1 MRRAKGGYLKKEYIN
16 TRISGIK
23 PFCIDTG
30 QCVGYYRH
38 TFPGIS
44 FPVISLQKS
53 VWPYRPEIQLFIEKS
68 GVLFGKFTEQGT
80 HRKGVQMSFST
91 ILSAAIDGLGVE
103 LVRVEAD
110 VSNGL
115 PMFHMVGYLSSE
127 VKEAGERVRT
137 AIRNSGF
144 DYPAKRTVVNLS
156 PATLRKRGASFDL
169 PIAVAILA
177 SLGQIR
183 PEAAGG
189 YLITGELGLD
199 GRVRK
204 VPGVLP
210 VVMEGKK
217 KGITR
222 FIVPAENRSEGSL
235 VKGADVIGVGNLEE
249 VVSILSGGRRP
260 ENRKETGVR
269 DEWGEEIPDF
279 ADIRGQENVKRAA
292 EIAVA
297 GGHNLLMIGPPG
309 SGKSMTAK
317 CIAGILPPLDM
328 EESLEITKIYSVLGM
343 LDEKEPLI
351 RRRPFREVHH
361 TATRAALIGGGI
373 VPRPGEISLAHGG
386 VLFLDELPEFRKS
399 VIEVLRQ
406 PLEEKSVQISRNYGN
421 YRFPADF
428 MLVAAMNPCPCGCY
442 PDMKK
447 CTCTPAQIHMYLSR
461 VSRPFLDRIDLCVEA
476 PRVEYRY
483 LAEER
488 KGECSAAIRKR
499 VCQARE
505 IQKRRYKGTKITTNS
520 TLRGNDVQ
528 KYCVLGEKEHA
539 LMEQVFTVMGL
550 TARAYHRII
559 KTARTIADLEGEE
572 KIRERHLKEA
582 VGYRVVDERY
592 WQRQEVRL

>member
-1 MRRAKGGYLKKEYIN
+1 
-16 TRISGIK
+16 
-23 PFCIDTG
+23 
-30 QCVGYYRH
+30 
-38 TFPGIS
+38 
-44 FPVISLQKS
+44 
-53 VWPYRPEIQLFIEKS
+53 
-68 GVLFGKFTEQGT
+68 
-80 HRKGVQMSFST
+80 MSFST

-115 PMFHMVGYLSSE
+115 PVFHMVGYLSSE

-144 DYPAKRTVVNLS
+144 DYPAKRTIVNLS

-169 PIAVAILA
+169 PIAVAIMV
-177 SLGQIR
+177 SLGQVS
-183 PEAAGG
+183 PEAAQGC
-189 YLITGELGLD
+189 LITGELGLD

-210 VVMEGKK
+210 IVMEGKQN
-217 KGITR
+217 GVTR
-222 FIVPAENRSEGSL
+222 FIVPGENKAEGSL
-235 VKGADVIGVGNLEE
+235 VKGVEVIGAGSLKE
-249 VVSILSGGRRP
+249 VVSILSGEWVP
-260 ENRKETGVR
+260 EKREESEITDDWDETL
-269 DEWGEEIPDF
+269 PDF
-279 ADIRGQENVKRAA
+279 ADIRGQENVKRAV

-317 CIAGILPPLDM
+317 CIAGILPPPDM

-343 LDEKEPLI
+343 LDEKSPLI
-351 RRRPFREVHH
+351 RKRPFREVHH
-361 TATRAALIGGGI
+361 TATRAALIGGGL

-406 PLEEKSVQISRNYGN
+406 PLEEKSVQISRTYGN

-461 VSRPFLDRIDLCVEA
+461 ISRPFLDRIDLCVEA
-476 PRVEYRY
+476 RRVEYRH
-483 LAEER
+483 LADER
-488 KGECSAAIRKR
+488 KGECSAVIRKR
-499 VCQARE
+499 VCRARE
-505 IQKRRYKGTKITTNS
+505 IQIKRYTGTKMTTNS
-520 TLRGNDVQ
+520 MLQGKDIQ
-528 KYCVLGEKEHA
+528 KYCTLGKKEHA
-539 LMEQVFTVMGL
+539 LMEQAFTVMGL

-572 KIRERHLKEA
+572 RIRERHLKEA
-582 VGYRVVDERY
+582 LGYRAVDEKF
-592 WQRQEVRL
+592 WQR

>member
-1 MRRAKGGYLKKEYIN
+1 
-16 TRISGIK
+16 
-23 PFCIDTG
+23 
-30 QCVGYYRH
+30 
-38 TFPGIS
+38 
-44 FPVISLQKS
+44 
-53 VWPYRPEIQLFIEKS
+53 
-68 GVLFGKFTEQGT
+68 
-80 HRKGVQMSFST
+80 MSFST

-115 PMFHMVGYLSSE
+115 PVFHMVGYLSSE

-144 DYPAKRTVVNLS
+144 DYPAKRTIVNLS

-169 PIAVAILA
+169 PIAVAIMV
-177 SLGQIR
+177 SLGQVS
-183 PEAAGG
+183 PEAAQGC
-189 YLITGELGLD
+189 LITGELGLD

-210 VVMEGKK
+210 IVMEGKQN
-217 KGITR
+217 GVTR
-222 FIVPAENRSEGSL
+222 FIVPGENKAEGSL
-235 VKGADVIGVGNLEE
+235 VKGVEVIGAGSLKE
-249 VVSILSGGRRP
+249 VVSILSGEWVP
-260 ENRKETGVR
+260 EKREESEITDDWDETL
-269 DEWGEEIPDF
+269 PDF

-317 CIAGILPPLDM
+317 CIAGILPPPDM

-343 LDEKEPLI
+343 LDEKSPLI
-351 RRRPFREVHH
+351 RKRPFREVHH
-361 TATRAALIGGGI
+361 TATRAALIGGGL

-406 PLEEKSVQISRNYGN
+406 PLEEKSVQISRTYGN

-461 VSRPFLDRIDLCVEA
+461 ISRPFLDRIDLCVVA
-476 PRVEYRY
+476 RRVEYRH
-483 LAEER
+483 LA
-488 KGECSAAIRKR
+488 
-499 VCQARE
+499 
-505 IQKRRYKGTKITTNS
+505 
-520 TLRGNDVQ
+520 
-528 KYCVLGEKEHA
+528 
-539 LMEQVFTVMGL
+539 
-550 TARAYHRII
+550 
-559 KTARTIADLEGEE
+559 
-572 KIRERHLKEA
+572 
-582 VGYRVVDERY
+582 DE
-592 WQRQEVRL
+592 

>member
-1 MRRAKGGYLKKEYIN
+1 
-16 TRISGIK
+16 
-23 PFCIDTG
+23 
-30 QCVGYYRH
+30 
-38 TFPGIS
+38 
-44 FPVISLQKS
+44 
-53 VWPYRPEIQLFIEKS
+53 
-68 GVLFGKFTEQGT
+68 
-80 HRKGVQMSFST
+80 MSFST

-115 PMFHMVGYLSSE
+115 PVFHMVGYLSSE

-144 DYPAKRTVVNLS
+144 DYPAKRTIVNLS

-169 PIAVAILA
+169 PIAVAIMV
-177 SLGQIR
+177 SLGQVS
-183 PEAAGG
+183 PEAAQGC
-189 YLITGELGLD
+189 LITGELGLD

-210 VVMEGKK
+210 IVMEGKQN
-217 KGITR
+217 GVTR
-222 FIVPAENRSEGSL
+222 FIVPGENKAEGSL
-235 VKGADVIGVGNLEE
+235 VKGVEVIGAGSLKE
-249 VVSILSGGRRP
+249 VVSILSGEWVP
-260 ENRKETGVR
+260 EKQEESEITDGWDETL
-269 DEWGEEIPDF
+269 PDF

-317 CIAGILPPLDM
+317 CIAGILPPPDM

-343 LDEKEPLI
+343 LDEKSPLI
-351 RRRPFREVHH
+351 RKRPFREVHH
-361 TATRAALIGGGI
+361 TATRAALIGGGL

-406 PLEEKSVQISRNYGN
+406 PLEEKSVQISRTYGN

-461 VSRPFLDRIDLCVEA
+461 ISRPFLDRIDLCVEA
-476 PRVEYRY
+476 RRVEYRH
-483 LAEER
+483 LADER
-488 KGECSAAIRKR
+488 KGECSAVIRKR
-499 VCQARE
+499 VCRARE
-505 IQKRRYKGTKITTNS
+505 IQIKRYTGTKMTTNS
-520 TLRGNDVQ
+520 MLQGKDIQ
-528 KYCVLGEKEHA
+528 KYCTLGKKEHA
-539 LMEQVFTVMGL
+539 LMEQAFTVMGL

-572 KIRERHLKEA
+572 RIRERHLKEA
-582 VGYRVVDERY
+582 LGYRAVDEKF
-592 WQRQEVRL
+592 WQR